1 MAWLLIL
8 GGLVALTFGADLLIK
23 GASNIAGRFGIPAI
37 VIGLT
42 VVAFGTSAPE
52 MAVSVNG
59 AWGGQADIAVGNV
72 LGSNIFNILF
82 ILGLSALIAPLS
94 VHLQVIRVEVP
105 IMVAAAVFTYFFSLD
120 GKIDRAEG
128 LMAFGLLA
136 VYILFQLRNS
146 VQQNRNKSAETL
158 EAEKELKDSLK
169 ASRVWQDWARILG
182 GLALLVVGAD
192 KFVEGAV
199 EIARGFGVSELVIG
213 LTIVAAGTSLP
224 EVATSVIAAF
234 KKQTDIA
241 VGNVVGSNIFNSLA
255 VLGLSASVSPNPVAV
270 SSQALNFDFPI
281 SIAASLLCFPLFLR
295 GLKIGRF
302 EGFGFFA
309 IYVGYVAFLVMDQLG
324 NPLVAGKQTAIVQS
338 AFPVVAFLLIVYAA
352 RELIKQLKRNE

>member
-120 GKIDRAEG
+120 GKIERAEG

-158 EAEKELKDSLK
+158 EAEKELKESLK

-241 VGNVVGSNIFNSLA
+241 VGNVVGSNIFNSLG
-255 VLGLSASVSPNPVAV
+255 VLGLAGSVSPKPVAV